1 MGVVWPRIPSW
12 NLWGRPTMISSNTFH
27 VVSTELVV
35 GGFALA
41 GLGFVFCMIAP
52 MLPSTFSDRQGA
64 GDAVAHTALA
74 FGLLATPFAILSG
87 LSSAPGEAL
96 NSALLANKMLLSL
109 SGGGLAL
116 GVLVV
121 RWRNGGGVWDSTRT
135 RLIQGIAGA
144 GATACMLLTAS
155 LGGKFTRGE
164 SLLDWLHLPYNE
176 VLLMPTFLSIDLL
189 LIGCA
194 CAAVGFRSTS

>member
-1 MGVVWPRIPSW
+1 
-12 NLWGRPTMISSNTFH
+12 MISSNTFH

-41 GLGFVFCMIAP
+41 GLAFVFCMIAQ
-52 MLPSTFSDRQGA
+52 MLPLAFSDRQGA

-87 LSSAPGEAL
+87 LSSASGEAL

-116 GVLVV
+116 GVLVA
-121 RWRNGGGVWDSTRT
+121 RWRNGGGVWLS
-135 RLIQGIAGA
+135 LIHI
-144 GATACMLLTAS
+144 
-155 LGGKFTRGE
+155 
-164 SLLDWLHLPYNE
+164 
-176 VLLMPTFLSIDLL
+176 
-189 LIGCA
+189 
-194 CAAVGFRSTS
+194 

>member
-1 MGVVWPRIPSW
+1 
-12 NLWGRPTMISSNTFH
+12 MISSTTFH

-41 GLGFVFCMIAP
+41 GVAFVFCMFAP
-52 MLPSTFSDRQGA
+52 LLPPVFSSRQSA
-64 GDAVAHTALA
+64 GDTVAHVALT

-96 NSALLANKMLLSL
+96 NSALLANKMLMSL
-109 SGGGLAL
+109 SGSGLAL
-116 GVLVV
+116 GVLVA
-121 RWRNGGGVWDSTRT
+121 RWRGGIDVWHSTRT
-135 RLIQGIAGA
+135 RLTQGIAGA

-155 LGGKFTRGE
+155 AGGTFTRGE

-176 VLLMPTFLSIDLL
+176 VLLMPTFLSIALL
-189 LIGCA
+189 FIGCA
-194 CAAVGFRSTS
+194 CAAVGLRSTS